1 MFSAEDDSRKWQK
14 LRKISWFYWGRPSW
28 GTEYGSRGLRYGTSM
43 EGGFMMSDKMRKRM
57 LLAVDGSENSLEI
70 VRYVAKIPPF
80 REMELVLL
88 NVHSKI
94 PEAYWDLEKNSSVN
108 WRMSEA
114 RAWDKE
120 RQKAIEEYMRKA
132 EKILWRAGFPKESVT
147 VKIQNRKRGFARD
160 IAREGERD
168 YDGVLVGRKGMS
180 NVKDLVLG
188 SIATKLI
195 GKISFV
201 PILVV
206 GKRPQ
211 AGSVLIALD
220 GSENAMRAVGYA
232 GRVLGGA
239 DFEARFIH
247 VIRNDNPEY
256 VDARKM
262 EMNKV
267 FDDAKDVLTGAGF
280 DPDRIT
286 TKIITGARSRA
297 AAVVQEARDGGYGTI
312 VVGRRGLSKVKDF
325 LMGRVSDK
333 LITLSKNQVVWVVN

>member
-1 MFSAEDDSRKWQK
+1 
-14 LRKISWFYWGRPSW
+14 
-28 GTEYGSRGLRYGTSM
+28 M
-43 EGGFMMSDKMRKRM
+43 EGGFMMTDKMRKRM

-267 FDDAKDVLTGAGF
+267 FDDAKGVLTGAGF
-280 DPDRIT
+280 DPERIT

-333 LITLSKNQVVWVVN
+333 LITLSKNQAVWVVN